1 MPPQKFVDGDFLSRL
16 LAGSHEAFIDA
27 VEDAVQ
33 ESAEL
38 FGGND
43 TVSVQT
49 LGTFPDN
56 ALVLNSDGKCFRAYF
71 QGDNCRLRVS
81 KVKTEEMPVYGSEHV
96 AIEARQAARA
106 AVDAMLSE
114 GTEAAAGPLAEL
126 SRLVNTGVP
135 ITAWSYCRD
144 IEEWLRHSQ
153 SWRQALDESSQAV
166 DELLSRHDETLTFDY
181 PLELKTDGF
190 DGMFHKSLGRFYT
203 DLRESVAGWNS
214 YLAPLAEQDFPGT
227 FGEFVVNLA
236 EDVAALEEIQESML
250 EFLEGPGASTH
261 ITNLAEVT
269 EQLVAQLPVVS
280 RGVQFATAFAR
291 RYQDKEQ
298 VA

>member
-49 LGTFPDN
+49 LGTFPTH
-56 ALVLNSDGKCFRAYF
+56 ALVLNSEGLCFRANF
-71 QGDNCRLRVS
+71 GEDGCCPVIETVVS
-81 KVKTEEMPVYGSEHV
+81 EEMPVYGSEHV
-96 AIEARQAARA
+96 AVEARQAARA
-106 AVDAMLSE
+106 AVEAMLNE
-114 GTEAAAGPLAEL
+114 GTEAAVGPLAEL
-126 SRLVNTGVP
+126 ARLVNTGVP

-144 IEEWLRHSQ
+144 IKEWLDHSEG
-153 SWRQALDESSQAV
+153 WRQALDESSQAV

-203 DLRESVAGWNS
+203 DLRESVTGWQS
-214 YLAPLAEQDFPGT
+214 YLAPLAEQSFPGT
-227 FGEFVVNLA
+227 FGEFVVDLA
-236 EDVAALEEIQESML
+236 EDVAALEEIQGSML

-261 ITNLAEVT
+261 IGNLAEVT
-269 EQLVAQLPVVS
+269 EQLVAQLPVVN
-280 RGVQFATAFAR
+280 RGVQFATAFAQ
-291 RYQDKEQ
+291 RYQDKE
-298 VA
+298 